1 MKFYQLAFRYL
12 CRKKSKTFILLLVL
26 LFINSMILS
35 SYIILHA
42 TENSRLT
49 MQEKTGT
56 KLVLEVKDR
65 NHYITENEI
74 KVLENMDGVTYIN
87 RLTSNAVYPVNFNP
101 VTNSDSE
108 EENNWKVSLLSYDD
122 LDRDSA
128 FSDLRYRLLEG
139 SLITEGSEKGAVV
152 NFVLADANGLE
163 IGDEL
168 KVGTETGSVI
178 NVRIIGVFA
187 AGSERKQMDTLAS
200 VNRVEN
206 QIFIGNE
213 SYMELFGK
221 AEYHKIAV
229 YIKNPEQ
236 MDVLGQRLKE
246 FFGDRVE
253 ITTADTLYR
262 QLEVPLNQIVRIMQ
276 LMLIFTLIA
285 GVTIISLLLCMWMR
299 SRKREIA
306 VFVSMGKGKMSIFMQ
321 AFLET
326 ASIFCLSVFG
336 ACAMGSGIAGILES
350 VLTEGNTAV
359 ILSVSLQVRDIVA
372 MFFAGG
378 FIVAIAVCVSL
389 LSIIRANPK
398 DILSKMEG

>member
-168 KVGTETGSVI
+168 KVGMETGSVI

-389 LSIIRANPK
+389 LPIIRANPK

>member
-49 MQEKTGT
+49 MQEKAGT

-389 LSIIRANPK
+389 LPIIRANPK

>member
-42 TENSRLT
+42 TENSRLI

-74 KVLENMDGVTYIN
+74 KVLEDMDGVTYIN

-101 VTNSDSE
+101 ITNSDSE

-163 IGDEL
+163 IGDEF

-206 QIFIGNE
+206 QIFIDNE

-236 MDVLGQRLKE
+236 MDALGQRLKE

-262 QLEVPLNQIVRIMQ
+262 QLEVPLNQIVRVMQ

-389 LSIIRANPK
+389 LPIIRTNPK

>member
-74 KVLENMDGVTYIN
+74 KVLEDMDGVTYIN

-206 QIFIGNE
+206 QIFIDNE

-389 LSIIRANPK
+389 LPIIRANPK

>member
-389 LSIIRANPK
+389 LPIIRANPK
-398 DILSKMEG
+398 DILSKMER

>member
-1 MKFYQLAFRYL
+1 MKFYQLAFQYL

-74 KVLENMDGVTYIN
+74 KVLEDMDGVTYIN

-236 MDVLGQRLKE
+236 MDALGQRLKE

-389 LSIIRANPK
+389 LPIIRANPK

>member
-1 MKFYQLAFRYL
+1 MKFYQLAFQYL

-359 ILSVSLQVRDIVA
+359 ILSVSLQVRDSVA

-389 LSIIRANPK
+389 LPIIRANPK